1 MESTSISIPLIGDLA
16 PSFISQTTQ
25 GEINFPA
32 DYKGSWVVL
41 FSHPADFTPVC
52 TTEFLGFQDLIK
64 EFEAR
69 NTKLLGYSVDG
80 VHSHIEWLRNIKKN
94 FGVDIE
100 FPIASG
106 SHIAKKYGM
115 IHPNADTMLT
125 VRAVFIISPHG
136 VIATIMYYPLSNG
149 RNIFEILR
157 TVDSLQ
163 MSVNNQKATPAN
175 WPHNRIYKD
184 RVIVPPATTVKD
196 AEAVI
201 RKYHDAKDWY
211 IATEENPNNKS

>member
-1 MESTSISIPLIGDLA
+1 MESNTSFPLIGDLA
-16 PSFISQTTQ
+16 PSFIAQTTQ

-32 DYKGSWVVL
+32 DYLGSWVVL

-80 VHSHIEWLRNIKKN
+80 IHSHIEWLRNIKKN

-100 FPIASG
+100 FPVAAG
-106 SHIAKKYGM
+106 GHIAHLYGM
-115 IHPNADTMLT
+115 VHPNADKMLT
-125 VRAVFIISPHG
+125 VRAVFIISPKG
-136 VIATIMYYPLSNG
+136 VVATIMYYPLSNG

-157 TVDSLQ
+157 TIDSLQ
-163 MSVNNQKATPAN
+163 LSVHNQKATPAN

-184 RVIVPPATTVKD
+184 RVIVPPATTLEEANQVKD
-196 AEAVI
+196 LYA
-201 RKYHDAKDWY
+201 DAKDWY
-211 IATEENPNNKS
+211 IATEENPLNK

>member
-1 MESTSISIPLIGDLA
+1 METNKVTIPLIGDLA
-16 PSFISQTTQ
+16 PSFKAQSTQ
-25 GEINFPA
+25 GEINFPE

-64 EFEAR
+64 EFAAR

-80 VHSHIEWLRNIKKN
+80 IHSHIEWVRNIKKN

-100 FPIASG
+100 FPIIAG
-106 SHIAKKYGM
+106 GHIASLYGM
-115 IHPNADTMLT
+115 VHPNADKMQT

-136 VIATIMYYPLSNG
+136 VVATIMYYPLSNG

-157 TVDSLQ
+157 TIDSLQ
-163 MSVNNQKATPAN
+163 ISVNHQKATPAN

-184 RVIVPPATTVKD
+184 RVIVPPANTIYD
-196 AEAVI
+196 ANEVAK
-201 RKYHDAKDWY
+201 KYMDAKDWY
-211 IATEENPNNKS
+211 IATEENPLNNV

>member
-1 MESTSISIPLIGDLA
+1 MESQTAFPLIGDIA
-16 PSFISQTTQ
+16 PSFTAQTTQ
-25 GEINFPA
+25 GEINFPE
-32 DYKGSWVVL
+32 DYVGSWVVF

-64 EFEAR
+64 EFTAR

-80 VHSHIEWLRNIKKN
+80 IHSHIEWIRNIKKN

-100 FPIASG
+100 FPVASG
-106 SHIAKKYGM
+106 GHIARLYGM
-115 IHPNADTMLT
+115 VHPNADKMQT

-136 VIATIMYYPLSNG
+136 VVATIMYYPLSNG

-157 TVDSLQ
+157 TIDSLQ
-163 MSVNNQKATPAN
+163 LSVNNQKATPAN

-184 RVIVPPATTVKD
+184 RVIVPPATTLE
-196 AEAVI
+196 EADEVEK
-201 RKYHDAKDWY
+201 KYADAKDWY
-211 IATEENPNNKS
+211 IATEENPINNT